1 MIDIDRI
8 ESLAALKLKGEEK
21 ERIKKDLEDIIRYF
35 EVLKEANT
43 EGIEPLIYTKGVL
56 LTLRKDN
63 ICEGLEKSLVEKNRK
78 LFGDGFFRV
87 KRIIGE

>member
-1 MIDIDRI
+1 MIDIERI

-21 ERIKKDLEDIIRYF
+21 EHIKKDLEDIIKYF
-35 EVLKEANT
+35 EILKEANT
-43 EGIEPLIYTKGVL
+43 EGIEPLVYTKGVS

-63 ICEGLEKSLVEKNRK
+63 ISEGLKKNLVEKNRK